1 MLPSDELLDIPS
13 TSLAR
18 ADICFA
24 VGTRSIPASA
34 STSKRA
40 GVGLNTHPDDFYFN
54 WPHPI
59 TDAEVYHGIFLR
71 NFDPAEE
78 LGCFMATRGH
88 LLQDRGHMLDAIV
101 AYSHAHRLSPFD
113 PSCMGF
119 LLNAL
124 NREVDLRRDF
134 KIPSSYRQAENFKPE
149 LYAST
154 ARFVIDER
162 YILRAA
168 GAVPVR
174 GNGAAHSK

>member
-18 ADICFA
+18 GHLFCRWHSVHTGERFNIE
-24 VGTRSIPASA
+24 AS
-34 STSKRA
+34 